1 MSWQIF
7 KDNIL
12 RAANSPE
19 GIGSLDSIA
28 ELYASEYDA
37 AIKRGGDTINHIP
50 LMKGNTDAM
59 KQLFKAAF
67 QQGMN
72 STGPYDLV
80 GNMGNGVLAYWQ
92 GAELN
97 KSPIPLIPAVGSVIN
112 VSITSAI
119 CTTPGQWQPAA
130 PSAIAQENPYS
141 KLDWSSIPLDKNDP
155 IVQDIINPNVDKINQ
170 KISNDEYVLDDKE
183 GGSSRV
189 SQLDNTK
196 AEILDKALHDQGIIK
211 PSTISDTDLKSG
223 YKNLDELLKI
233 AGAWTSKLGK
243 NPRVKYENLKQ
254 GYIAGIHGLCPQ
266 GTQSVVVALTGI
278 RGLGVLSGNAD
289 WFSFKNPSTGGGRS
303 SFAVPIGGKVY
314 YNDKVHIDNSYT
326 LNPSQWQVGDIV
338 VMGYTGDA
346 PYGHIQVWTGWKWV
360 SDFSQNKIQS
370 NHVDAQS
377 IAMWRL
383 NDNGKQAIQSNKSST
398 V

>member
-12 RAANSPE
+12 SRANSPE
-19 GIGSLDSIA
+19 GISTLDEIA

-92 GAELN
+92 AAELN
-97 KSPIPLIPAVGSVIN
+97 KSPIPLIPAVGSTLNI
-112 VSITSAI
+112 SITSAV
-119 CTTPGQWQPAA
+119 CTIPGQWQPAA
-130 PSAIAQENPYS
+130 PSTIAQENPYD

-155 IVQDIINPNVDKINQ
+155 VIQDITNPNVDKINQ
-170 KISNDEYVLDDKE
+170 KISEDVYVLDDIE

-196 AEILDKALHDQGIIK
+196 Q
-211 PSTISDTDLKSG
+211 
-223 YKNLDELLKI
+223 
-233 AGAWTSKLGK
+233 
-243 NPRVKYENLKQ
+243 KY
-254 GYIAGIHGLCPQ
+254 
-266 GTQSVVVALTGI
+266 
-278 RGLGVLSGNAD
+278 
-289 WFSFKNPSTGGGRS
+289 
-303 SFAVPIGGKVY
+303 
-314 YNDKVHIDNSYT
+314 
-326 LNPSQWQVGDIV
+326 
-338 VMGYTGDA
+338 
-346 PYGHIQVWTGWKWV
+346 
-360 SDFSQNKIQS
+360 
-370 NHVDAQS
+370 
-377 IAMWRL
+377 
-383 NDNGKQAIQSNKSST
+383 
-398 V
+398 